1 MKYFIDT
8 EFHEHKKP
16 VKFLGITIAKV
27 WTIDLIS
34 IGIVCEDG
42 REYYA
47 INRDLNLKHARKNKW
62 LNEHVLSKLPE
73 KRPLYP
79 PHGSPRIYQESM
91 RWLPMDQIRQEIID
105 FCGGKP
111 DFDVG
116 GSFYSYPNGLPEF
129 YGYYSDYDWVVF
141 CWMFGTMMELPN
153 GFPMYCKD
161 LKQML
166 DEKVERL
173 NLYYYKD
180 ILGKSS
186 EVDRPATFKEKLE
199 KIKALATYPA
209 QKNEHNALDDAKW
222 NYNLFNFI
230 QST

>member
-47 INRDLNLKHARKNKW
+47 INRDLNLKYARKNKW
-62 LNEHVLSKLPE
+62 LNENVLSKLPE

-79 PHGSPRIYQESM
+79 PYGSPRIWQESM
-91 RWLPMDQIRQEIID
+91 RWLPMDQIRQEVID
-105 FCGGKP
+105 FCGGRP
-111 DFDVG
+111 DSDEG
-116 GSFYSYPNGLPEF
+116 GLFYSYPKGAPEF

-141 CWMFGTMMELPN
+141 CWVFGTMMELPN
-153 GFPMYCKD
+153 GFPMHCKD

-166 DEKVERL
+166 DEKVEWFSW
-173 NLYYYKD
+173 YYHKD
-180 ILGKSS
+180 ILGEPS
-186 EVDRPATFKEKLE
+186 EKDRPATFEEKLA
-199 KIKALATYPA
+199 KIKTLAAYPT
-209 QKNEHNALDDAKW
+209 QKNEHNALDDAMW

-230 QST
+230 QSI

>member
-1 MKYFIDT
+1 MNKETKRYFIDT

-16 VKFLGITIAKV
+16 IKFLGITIAKV

-47 INRDLNLKHARKNKW
+47 INRDLNLKHAKKNTW
-62 LNEHVLSKLPE
+62 LKDNVLSKLPPKE
-73 KRPLYP
+73 ALYP
-79 PHGSPRIYQESM
+79 PYGSPRIWQESM
-91 RWLPMDQIRQEIID
+91 RWLPMDQIKQEVID

-111 DFDVG
+111 EWDES
-116 GSFYSYPNGLPEF
+116 GSFYAYENGTPEF

-141 CWMFGTMMELPN
+141 CWIFGTMMDLPT

-166 DEKVERL
+166 DEVAPTEEFLIGIK
-173 NLYYYKD
+173 NHPDYPQQKD
-180 ILGKSS
+180 
-186 EVDRPATFKEKLE
+186 
-199 KIKALATYPA
+199 
-209 QKNEHNALDDAKW
+209 EHNALADARW
-222 NYNLFNFI
+222 NLELFRFLRTLPLYLS
-230 QST
+230 Q